1 MIPERKLQEYQNE
14 LNENEKQ
21 IRKLVLESYN
31 DIVQGKG
38 REYKTCSIFRWGF
51 NNYSLS
57 KNALFLEIN
66 L

>member
-31 DIVQGKG
+31 DITIEKG
-38 REYKTCSIFRWGF
+38 REYNDLFDKLESR
-51 NNYSLS
+51 YSNE
-57 KNALFLEIN
+57 KV
-66 L
+66 